1 MSLCLRLELAYIR
14 GSIIVH
20 VVSNRA
26 PKSLAAVSETL
37 IGIQSNGSWLR
48 APRRSSSAHDTR
60 QFHLACG
67 HLLVCMDIKLPYF
80 SSATDHIWRVH
91 RLRHHAHLHE
101 RSCVSC
107 GHISAVRRKCI
118 GSKHVREKRSCGWVS
133 SSGTADVQ
141 IAWHIMGY
149 ERPRIPV
156 RPTYSSTDSLL

>member
-1 MSLCLRLELAYIR
+1 MGPSSWLSTI
-14 GSIIVH
+14 
-20 VVSNRA
+20 
-26 PKSLAAVSETL
+26 SEHLGQCPCVFDWSWPIFAEVLSSTF
-37 IGIQSNGSWLR
+37 NGSWLR